1 VFIEIKV
8 ALYAPPCQIKFVKPS
23 DAHTKIALAA
33 VSCRTALE
41 EIEIGNLLEAYNYA
55 ASAKNDLQA
64 AMSFLTEIVAEIPDK
79 EFAIEL

>member
-1 VFIEIKV
+1 MN
-8 ALYAPPCQIKFVKPS
+8 AS

-55 ASAKNDLQA
+55 SSARNDLQT

-79 EFAIEL
+79 TFAIEL